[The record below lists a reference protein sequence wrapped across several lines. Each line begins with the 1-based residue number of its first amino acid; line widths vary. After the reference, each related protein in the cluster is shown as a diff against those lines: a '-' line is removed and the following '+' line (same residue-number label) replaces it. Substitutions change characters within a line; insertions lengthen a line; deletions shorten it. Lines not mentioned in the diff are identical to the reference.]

1 MVREFSPAPPLL
13 IEKHK
18 VLEILV
24 NLLSNA
30 KYACDDRKP
39 DAPGPR
45 IMVRIDTPKGDRAGD
60 RVRIVMADNG
70 IGIPHEHL
78 TRIFDSGFPP
88 GKTATAWA
96 LHAWTTARE
105 LGGSLFVH
113 SDGIG
118 KGARFTL
125 DLPVRPPAD
134 GAGASGPVARHT
146 FRA

>member
-1 MVREFSPAPPLL
+1 
-13 IEKHK
+13 

-30 KYACDDRKP
+30 KYACDDRLGG
-39 DAPGPR
+39 APGAR
-45 IMVRIDTPKGDRAGD
+45 ITVRIDTPKGERAGD
-60 RVRIVMADNG
+60 RVRLVIADNG

-78 TRIFDSGFPP
+78 TQIFDSGFSTRKD
-88 GKTATAWA
+88 GNGLG
-96 LHAWTTARE
+96 LHTAWTTARE

-125 DLPVRPPAD
+125 DLPVRPSAD
-134 GAGASGPVARHT
+134 GAGASSHPARNT